1 MSSVT
6 SNLLDEGETGKSQVY
21 EEVSQIN
28 QEILIVQRDLLKKYL
43 VQLRKIQAEID
54 SIDIIDAIDHE
65 TIKEKYERYEKAK
78 DQTMVKIT
86 KIQSDI
92 AGNETT
98 KTTTRTTIV
107 KNNDIQD
114 NIPTILLF
122 ILIFSIISK

>member
-6 SNLLDEGETGKSQVY
+6 SKLLDEGETGKSQVY
-21 EEVSQIN
+21 EEVSRIN
-28 QEILIVQRDLLKKYL
+28 QEILIVQRDFLKKYL

-65 TIKEKYERYEKAK
+65 TIKEKYESYEKAK
-78 DQTMVKIT
+78 DQMMVKIN
-86 KIQSDI
+86 KIQNDI
-92 AGNETT
+92 AGNETA

-114 NIPTILLF
+114 NIPTILLC
-122 ILIFSIISK
+122 ILIYSIISK

>member
-6 SNLLDEGETGKSQVY
+6 SKLLDEGEAGKSQVY

-114 NIPTILLF
+114 NIPTIFLC
-122 ILIFSIISK
+122 ILIYSIISK

>member
-6 SNLLDEGETGKSQVY
+6 SNLLGEGETGKSQVY

-107 KNNDIQD
+107 KNNDTQD
-114 NIPTILLF
+114 NIPTILLC
-122 ILIFSIISK
+122 ILIYSVISK

>member
-114 NIPTILLF
+114 NIPTIFLC
-122 ILIFSIISK
+122 ILIYSIISK

>member
-6 SNLLDEGETGKSQVY
+6 SKLLDEGEAGKSQVY

-107 KNNDIQD
+107 KNNDTQD
-114 NIPTILLF
+114 NIPTILLC
-122 ILIFSIISK
+122 ILIYSVISK